1 MKNGWAF
8 ILFATLGAVGPLVAQ
23 PAAPVLVSPSGLSSN
38 RLPTYTWNV
47 TNGASEYY
55 LWVDGPSGGVLRQW
69 HAAAAICGGVTCS
82 FQPSAPL
89 GEGAH
94 VFWVQA
100 KNALGV
106 GPWSAAMR
114 FTVSSFAGP
123 PPSASLVSPAGAGT
137 LTQPTY
143 VWNAVST
150 STDYYLWVD
159 GPSGNVLKQ
168 WYPSSALCDLTTCS
182 VTPAQTLAAG
192 AHTWWIQ
199 TKNTVG
205 VGPWSAAKTFTV
217 VTGGAASPPPAPAL
231 QSPSG
236 IITATRPSYNWTA
249 ATTATDYYLWVNGPL
264 GPILQQWYFASA
276 VCSGST
282 CAVAPP
288 TTLASGAHTWWVQ
301 ASNGAGTGPWSAAK
315 AFTVVTD
322 GTTAPPAAPALQSP
336 SGIISATRPSY
347 SWTAASGATDYYLW
361 VNGPLGQPVLQQW
374 YFASAV
380 CSGSTCAV
388 APATTLASGAHTWWV
403 QAKNGAGTGP
413 WSASRSFTVQ
423 PQAATD
429 SYFPS
434 GAVWYQDVSSAALD
448 PQSSQ
453 VIAWLQSAGGWG
465 LGRMQIDFSIEVV
478 AASAG
483 TPLRAFIPTQDHFS
497 PDCDVAPVP
506 LPPGGALEGESGY
519 ECTSDGDCHLIV
531 VQRSTNRLYE
541 MWRANVIGDAFFGGC
556 LAVWDMSRVYGP
568 AGRGENCTS
577 ADAAGYPIAP
587 LLFSADE
594 VARGEIPHAIRF
606 ILPNSRMR
614 NGVYVHPATHSTGAT
629 SGPSSAPPYGARFRL
644 RPDFPLNTLPNE
656 AARVVARALQR
667 YGMFLADGGNVA
679 LTAQSDRFTPAKW
692 SGLLGSRDL
701 SAIQVSDFQ
710 MVDGGERLPYTG
722 DCVRVQD

>member
-8 ILFATLGAVGPLVAQ
+8 ILFATLGAAGPLVAQ

-106 GPWSAAMR
+106 GPWSASMR
-114 FTVSSFAGP
+114 FNVSSFAGP
-123 PPSASLVSPAGAGT
+123 PPSASLVSPAGGGA

-168 WYPSSALCDLTTCS
+168 WYSSSALCNLTTCS

-192 AHTWWIQ
+192 GHTWWIQ

-205 VGPWSAAKTFTV
+205 VGPWSAAKTFTA

-249 ATTATDYYLWVNGPL
+249 ATTATDYYLWVNGAL
-264 GPILQQWYFASA
+264 GPI
-276 VCSGST
+276 
-282 CAVAPP
+282 
-288 TTLASGAHTWWVQ
+288 
-301 ASNGAGTGPWSAAK
+301 
-315 AFTVVTD
+315 
-322 GTTAPPAAPALQSP
+322 
-336 SGIISATRPSY
+336 
-347 SWTAASGATDYYLW
+347 
-361 VNGPLGQPVLQQW
+361 LQQW

-413 WSASRSFTVQ
+413 WSPGRGFTVQ

-679 LTAQSDRFTPAKW
+679 LTAESDRFTTAKW

-710 MVDGGERLPYTG
+710 MVDGGQRLPYTG

>member
-1 MKNGWAF
+1 
-8 ILFATLGAVGPLVAQ
+8 
-23 PAAPVLVSPSGLSSN
+23 
-38 RLPTYTWNV
+38 
-47 TNGASEYY
+47 
-55 LWVDGPSGGVLRQW
+55 LRQW

-114 FTVSSFAGP
+114 FTVTSFAGP

-168 WYPSSALCDLTTCS
+168 WYPSSALCNLTTCS

-264 GPILQQWYFASA
+264 GPI
-276 VCSGST
+276 
-282 CAVAPP
+282 
-288 TTLASGAHTWWVQ
+288 
-301 ASNGAGTGPWSAAK
+301 
-315 AFTVVTD
+315 
-322 GTTAPPAAPALQSP
+322 
-336 SGIISATRPSY
+336 
-347 SWTAASGATDYYLW
+347 
-361 VNGPLGQPVLQQW
+361 LQQW